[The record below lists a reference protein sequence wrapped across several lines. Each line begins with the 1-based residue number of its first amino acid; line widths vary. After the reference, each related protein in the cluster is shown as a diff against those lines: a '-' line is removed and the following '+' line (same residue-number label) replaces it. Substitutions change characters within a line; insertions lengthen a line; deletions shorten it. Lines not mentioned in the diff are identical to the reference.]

1 MSTPATA
8 QGRETRERI
17 LDAAAELIEH
27 GPHGT
32 SLDDV
37 RATMHTSKSQLYPY
51 FGDKQGLIHA
61 VTDRQC
67 GRVIALHAELLAEV
81 RDWAGL
87 RRWADAIVTIT
98 EAQGFRGGCPI
109 GTLAASL
116 ADTDET
122 ARERLASAFAAWRE
136 AITAALRRLVENGQ
150 LDPAADLDA
159 LTTATLAAVQ
169 GGLLLAKTERNSK
182 PLQIVLD
189 TAIQQ
194 LHAHT
199 PPRRTVSRS
208 HAKR

>member
-1 MSTPATA
+1 VSTPATA

-17 LDAAAELIEH
+17 LDAAAELIAEH

-37 RATMHTSKSQLYPY
+37 RATTHTSKSQLYHY

-98 EAQGFRGGCPI
+98 EAQGFRGE
-109 GTLAASL
+109 L
-116 ADTDET
+116 
-122 ARERLASAFAAWRE
+122 ARE
-136 AITAALRRLVENGQ
+136 LVF
-150 LDPAADLDA
+150 
-159 LTTATLAAVQ
+159 ATLLANEFQRPPAPAQAAI
-169 GGLLLAKTERNSK
+169 LANLT
-182 PLQIVLD
+182 D
-189 TAIQQ
+189 A
-194 LHAHT
+194 
-199 PPRRTVSRS
+199 VS
-208 HAKR
+208 ACE

>member
-8 QGRETRERI
+8 QGRERRERI

-37 RATMHTSKSQLYPY
+37 RATTHTSKSQLYPY
-51 FGDKQGLIHA
+51 FGVSDKQGLIHA

-98 EAQGFRGGCPI
+98 EAQGFRGE
-109 GTLAASL
+109 L
-116 ADTDET
+116 
-122 ARERLASAFAAWRE
+122 ARE
-136 AITAALRRLVENGQ
+136 LVF
-150 LDPAADLDA
+150 
-159 LTTATLAAVQ
+159 ATLLANEFQRPPAPAQAAI
-169 GGLLLAKTERNSK
+169 LANLT
-182 PLQIVLD
+182 D
-189 TAIQQ
+189 A
-194 LHAHT
+194 
-199 PPRRTVSRS
+199 VS
-208 HAKR
+208 ACE